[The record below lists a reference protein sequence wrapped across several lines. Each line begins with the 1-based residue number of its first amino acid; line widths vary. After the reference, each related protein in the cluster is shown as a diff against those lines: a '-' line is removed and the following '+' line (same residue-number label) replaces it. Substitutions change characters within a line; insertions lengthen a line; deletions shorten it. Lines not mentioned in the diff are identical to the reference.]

1 MNGQEE
7 KGPSEKMKKGRQE
20 RKEGNK
26 TSVVSLNPRKE
37 YLDKKSCVIK
47 TDWCLLELAA
57 KEIVC
62 VCVCVCVCVSHSVR
76 SDSLRPHGQ
85 QPSRLFCPWDSPGRN
100 TGVGCHFLLQKRW

>member
-62 VCVCVCVCVSHSVR
+62 VCVCE
-76 SDSLRPHGQ
+76 SLSQ
-85 QPSRLFCPWDSPGRN
+85 VRLFATPW
-100 TGVGCHFLLQKRW
+100 TAALQALLSMGFSRQEYWSGLPFPPPKEMVVW